1 MKVRVYNIGGIVS
14 PLEVELT
21 KGVNIYKAPNAY
33 GKTSLAKALVSLLT
47 SAIKPDD
54 LLNVF
59 ANSGYVELDLDGRTY
74 YRRIKRVKNKI
85 MESSKLLLDDD
96 RALLLSYF
104 SPENKLLNQIMS
116 GEENVEWFISATS
129 KINELK
135 SKKEEMETKLHN
147 LQAEIDDLNRKHKEA
162 IELQTKIK
170 QIEDEIARLEKEK
183 ESDKVLNKTTQTI
196 SITNENK
203 LRDIREK
210 IEVKKRELEDLQNRI
225 ARLDQEI
232 KNKESL
238 ASPEIKQS
246 YERQLQEINTQL
258 QKITSQRNE
267 AEIEIRLL
275 EKVLDQIRESEK
287 QHLTTCYVCGSH
299 VDPSIWKVRIDVI
312 SKELQEKNSLY
323 SGIKK
328 EADELLSKKSEIEK
342 KLKELDQISSEIS
355 KLKMSRSELE
365 NRIESV
371 KSTIDDLERQRR
383 EMEERFNRNAELYR
397 VYDINDSI
405 NKRIEELKKKKDEYE
420 YELAINGVPSTILN
434 KISEKQK
441 ELQEVQKIVDDLEK
455 EYMRRLTIAREEFVK
470 IANYLLK
477 ELEFDLRAEIDE
489 NDRLVVKRNDA
500 TLELRKLSS
509 SERTTLALILVL
521 TALKS
526 YFKTPFFIVDE
537 SFMTFDQRRFDKI
550 VKYLN
555 SITDY
560 VIITKSD
567 ENIELLRE
575 TMEPLASS

>member
-59 ANSGYVELDLDGRTY
+59 ANSGYVELDLNGRTY

-85 MESSKLLLDDD
+85 MESSKLLLDYD

-116 GEENVEWFISATS
+116 GEEKVEWFISATS

-147 LQAEIDDLNRKHKEA
+147 LQAEIDDLNRKYKEA

-203 LRDIREK
+203 LRDIKEK

-238 ASPEIKQS
+238 ASPEIRQS
-246 YERQLQEINTQL
+246 YERQLQEINAQL
-258 QKITSQRNE
+258 QKITAQRNE

-328 EADELLSKKSEIEK
+328 EADELLSKKAEIEK

-355 KLKMSRSELE
+355 KLKISRSELE
-365 NRIESV
+365 NRIESI

-405 NKRIEELKKKKDEYE
+405 N
-420 YELAINGVPSTILN
+420 
-434 KISEKQK
+434 
-441 ELQEVQKIVDDLEK
+441 
-455 EYMRRLTIAREEFVK
+455 
-470 IANYLLK
+470 
-477 ELEFDLRAEIDE
+477 
-489 NDRLVVKRNDA
+489 
-500 TLELRKLSS
+500 
-509 SERTTLALILVL
+509 
-521 TALKS
+521 
-526 YFKTPFFIVDE
+526 
-537 SFMTFDQRRFDKI
+537 
-550 VKYLN
+550 
-555 SITDY
+555 
-560 VIITKSD
+560 
-567 ENIELLRE
+567 
-575 TMEPLASS
+575 

>member
-323 SGIKK
+323 AGIKK

-355 KLKMSRSELE
+355 KLKMSRSGLE
-365 NRIESV
+365 NKIESI

-441 ELQEVQKIVDDLEK
+441 ELQEVQKMVDDLEK

-567 ENIELLRE
+567 ENIELLKE

>member
-147 LQAEIDDLNRKHKEA
+147 LQAEIDDLNRKYKEA

-203 LRDIREK
+203 LRDIKEK

-238 ASPEIKQS
+238 ASPEIRQS
-246 YERQLQEINTQL
+246 YERQLQEINAQL
-258 QKITSQRNE
+258 QKITAQRNE

-328 EADELLSKKSEIEK
+328 EADELLSKKAEIEK

-355 KLKMSRSELE
+355 KLKISRSELE

-405 NKRIEELKKKKDEYE
+405 NRRIEELKKKKDEYE

-441 ELQEVQKIVDDLEK
+441 ELQEVQKMVDDLEK

-470 IANYLLK
+470 ISNYLLK

-555 SITDY
+555 SVTDY

-567 ENIELLRE
+567 ENIELLKE

>member
-567 ENIELLRE
+567 ENIELLKE

>member
-405 NKRIEELKKKKDEYE
+405 NKRITELKKKKDEYE

-567 ENIELLRE
+567 ENIELLKE

>member
-21 KGVNIYKAPNAY
+21 KGINIYKAPNAY

-59 ANSGYVELDLDGRTY
+59 ANSGYVELDLNGRTY

-116 GEENVEWFISATS
+116 GEEKVEWFISATS

-147 LQAEIDDLNRKHKEA
+147 LQAEIDDLNRKYKEA

-203 LRDIREK
+203 LRDIKEK

-238 ASPEIKQS
+238 ASPEIRQS
-246 YERQLQEINTQL
+246 YERQLQEINAQL
-258 QKITSQRNE
+258 QKITAQRNE

-328 EADELLSKKSEIEK
+328 EADELLSKKAEIEK

-355 KLKMSRSELE
+355 KLKISRSELE
-365 NRIESV
+365 NRIESI

-441 ELQEVQKIVDDLEK
+441 ELQEIQKMVDDLEK

-555 SITDY
+555 SVTDY

-567 ENIELLRE
+567 ENIELLKE

>member
-405 NKRIEELKKKKDEYE
+405 NKRIEELKKKKNEYE

-567 ENIELLRE
+567 ENIELLKE

>member
-14 PLEVELT
+14 PLEVELI

-147 LQAEIDDLNRKHKEA
+147 LQAEIDDLNRKYKEA

-203 LRDIREK
+203 LRDIKEK

-238 ASPEIKQS
+238 ASPEIRQS
-246 YERQLQEINTQL
+246 YERQLQEINAQL
-258 QKITSQRNE
+258 QKITAQRNE

-328 EADELLSKKSEIEK
+328 EADELLSKKAEIEK

-355 KLKMSRSELE
+355 KLKISRSELE

-405 NKRIEELKKKKDEYE
+405 NRRIEELKKKKDEYE

-441 ELQEVQKIVDDLEK
+441 ELQEVQKMVDDLEK

-555 SITDY
+555 SVTDY

-567 ENIELLRE
+567 ENIELLKE